1 MNKIVTLIIVLFIA
15 FGCKTVQT
23 TKLTKVETINQ
34 LLNQWHK
41 DAAVANFESY
51 FNVMSDDGYY
61 IGTDSSEIWT
71 KKEFQKYAKPHFDKK
86 KTWDFKTIKRT
97 IFFSKNH
104 KTAWFNEL
112 LDTWMGTCRGSGVLE
127 LQNNQWKI
135 KQYVLS
141 VTIPND
147 KMKKVIKVK

>member
-147 KMKKVIKVK
+147 KMKRVIKVK

>member
-1 MNKIVTLIIVLFIA
+1 MNKLLIVIIALLFT
-15 FGCKTVQT
+15 FSCKTFQT
-23 TKLTKVETINQ
+23 EKLTTVEAIHH
-34 LLNQWHK
+34 LLDKWHD
-41 DAAVANFESY
+41 DAATANYESY
-51 FNVMSDDGYY
+51 FNTISEDGYY

-71 KKEFQKYAKPHFDKK
+71 KQEFQKYAKPHFDKK
-86 KTWDFKTIKRT
+86 KTWNFKTIKRT
-97 IFFSKNH
+97 IFFSKDH

-135 KQYVLS
+135 KQYILS

-147 KMKKVIKVK
+147 KMKKVIKMK

>member
-1 MNKIVTLIIVLFIA
+1 MNKLLIVIIALF
-15 FGCKTVQT
+15 FVFSCKTIQT
-23 TKLTKVETINQ
+23 EKLTTVEAIDH
-34 LLNQWHK
+34 LLDKWHY
-41 DAAVANFESY
+41 DAATANYEAY
-51 FNVMSDDGYY
+51 FNAISEDGYY

-97 IFFSKNH
+97 VFFSKDH
-104 KTAWFNEL
+104 QTAWFNEL

-135 KQYVLS
+135 KQYVLCI
-141 VTIPND
+141 TIPND